1 MTIDETVEL
10 GTRYGRAWRTRDP
23 DAILALHAE
32 DAAVRVHVAGVEEAT
47 GAAAR
52 ELLDFV
58 FETLPEMR
66 FESRRIDV
74 REGLIVHEYSLVGT
88 RAGADGVEAPVEVDG
103 IDLIR
108 CADGRVV
115 RKDTYLDSL
124 ALGADAAVS
133 PALRGGAVAG

>member
-1 MTIDETVEL
+1 MTIDETIEL

-23 DAILALHAE
+23 DTILALHSE

-47 GAAAR
+47 GTGAR

-58 FETLPEMR
+58 FATLPEMR

-74 REGLIVHEYSLVGT
+74 RDGLIVHEYSLVGT
-88 RAGADGVEAPVEVDG
+88 RAGADGDEPVEVDG
-103 IDLIR
+103 IDVIR

-124 ALGADAAVS
+124 ALGADTAVS